1 MHKKLLFLAVV
12 GTISLLFG
20 GVIYGNQQLTTNT
33 GYSYTIISPPLL
45 SNPNPAN
52 GSKGQP
58 LNPTLSITVNGTS
71 LMDVTFRTNATG
83 LWYDIGSN
91 NSVGNGTYYQT
102 TSNMSN
108 YDTIYYWSVNCTY
121 TNNEIWTNE
130 TYSFKTKK

>member
-12 GTISLLFG
+12 GTISLFG
-20 GVIYGNQQLTTNT
+20 GLIYGNQQLTTHM
-33 GYSYTIISPPLL
+33 GYSYTIIPSPVL
-45 SNPNPAN
+45 SDPNPAN
-52 GSKGQP
+52 ESEGQS

-83 LWYDIGSN
+83 LWGDIGSN
-91 NSVGNGTYYQT
+91 DSVGNGTYYQA
-102 TSNMSN
+102 TSNMGN
-108 YDTIYYWSVNCTY
+108 YETIYYWSVNCTY